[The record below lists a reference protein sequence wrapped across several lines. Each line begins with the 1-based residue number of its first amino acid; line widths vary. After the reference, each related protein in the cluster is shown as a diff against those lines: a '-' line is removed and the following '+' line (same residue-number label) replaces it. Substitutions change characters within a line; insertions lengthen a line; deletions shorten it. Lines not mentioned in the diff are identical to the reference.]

1 MSVIIETSLGDFTVD
16 LYIEKCPKASLNFI
30 KLCKTKY
37 YNNCVFYGN
46 ILVIR
51 CAKRFGD

>member
-16 LYIEKCPKASLNFI
+16 LFIEKCPKASLNFI

-37 YNNCVFYGN
+37 YNNCVFFGN
-46 ILVIR
+46 IYNYQMFKKI
-51 CAKRFGD
+51 